1 MWPLYCKWHTLY
13 YQLSTCPHAFWCC
26 LSSSAPVYSELAYIT
41 PDLHITL
48 QDELVLILGSRA
60 DPWKIRATL
69 RSGGSDPD
77 AELIGNTI
85 CGFKD
90 GICEFENLGISHS
103 GSGYIIGMDAFKLSK
118 ISSRQISLLLC
129 QLSISI

>member
-1 MWPLYCKWHTLY
+1 MPYNWSTNVSRYNLWK
-13 YQLSTCPHAFWCC
+13 LSAHEIWCC
-26 LSSSAPVYSELAYIT
+26 LSSSAPVYSEYAYIT

-103 GSGYIIGMDAFKLSK
+103 GSGYIIGMDAFKLST
-118 ISSRQISLLLC
+118 ILSRQISLLC

>member
-1 MWPLYCKWHTLY
+1 MK
-13 YQLSTCPHAFWCC
+13 AI
-26 LSSSAPVYSELAYIT
+26 APVHSEYAYIT

-77 AELIGNTI
+77 AELIGKTI
-85 CGFKD
+85 
-90 GICEFENLGISHS
+90 
-103 GSGYIIGMDAFKLSK
+103 
-118 ISSRQISLLLC
+118 
-129 QLSISI
+129 